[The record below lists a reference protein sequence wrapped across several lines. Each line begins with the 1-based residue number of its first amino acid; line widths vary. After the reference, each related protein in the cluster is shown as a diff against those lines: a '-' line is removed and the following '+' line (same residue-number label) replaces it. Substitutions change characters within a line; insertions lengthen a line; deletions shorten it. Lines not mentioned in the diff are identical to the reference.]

1 MKITG
6 LELFHIS
13 IPFCQ
18 PYKLSKVYGTLTDA
32 HAVVLKVHTDAG
44 IVGLG
49 EADPK
54 NPFTAET
61 PASVMAVIK
70 EHIAPLLLGRDPL
83 QICEI
88 ESHLDQALRG
98 NLMSRGAVNMALF
111 DILGKVHQLPAHVFL
126 GGIRHEKLPLLG
138 PIGSGSPAE
147 DADAIEA
154 LIQQGYR
161 TVMIKMGALPV
172 DEEIRRAVA
181 AVERYGDR
189 LTLIMDANQ
198 GWTFK
203 ETLKFVDGIRGSE
216 PAVLEQPVATGD
228 LAKLRNIRD
237 RIPYLLSVDESLVT
251 LEDAAG
257 VIRAEAAD
265 AFSIKVSKN
274 GGLSKSHTIA
284 RVAEVFGIKIL
295 LNSMLE
301 FGITQAA
308 SLQVGCTLNNLLDC
322 GHAYMSVLRMLDDI
336 TDFRKNISDAVVT
349 VPREPGLGVSVD
361 DDKLEAYTVD
371 YLKIEREV
379 PVRSSA
385 RKTRKSKSGAPDAR
399 HQRKKRA

>member
-13 IPFCQ
+13 IPFRQ
-18 PYKLSKVYGTLTDA
+18 PYKLSKVYGTLTEA

-49 EADPK
+49 EADPM
-54 NPFTAET
+54 NPFTEEA
-61 PASVMAVIK
+61 PGVVMAVIRDV
-70 EHIAPLLLGRDPL
+70 IAPHLLNRDPL
-83 QICEI
+83 RIAEI
-88 ESHLDQALRG
+88 ETDLDQTVHG

-126 GGIRHEKLPLLG
+126 GGIRHEQLPLLG

-147 DADAIEA
+147 DADAIET

-172 DEEIRRAVA
+172 AEEIRRAVA

-203 ETLKFVDGIRGSE
+203 ETLTFVDGIDGSE

-284 RVAEVFGIKIL
+284 RAAEVFGIKIL

-322 GHAYMSVLRMLDDI
+322 GHAYMSVLRMSDDI
-336 TDFRKNISDAVVT
+336 TDFQKNISDAVVA

-361 DDKLEAYTVD
+361 DGKLEAYTVD
-371 YLKIEREV
+371 YLKIEQKT

-385 RKTRKSKSGAPDAR
+385 PKTRKTKSGSPASR
-399 HQRKKRA
+399 RQRKRRA